1 MKKGDIILVS
11 LREFQ
16 DGKGDVILRYTPDE
30 ARQLKSYGELPE
42 SAKINENVVEG
53 EGEGDD
59 EEAFEFDEEAIEID
73 DL

>member
-1 MKKGDIILVS
+1 MS

-53 EGEGDD
+53 EGEGED